1 MNKMENFLN
10 KIYKPTIKPE
20 KRKKLFK
27 LSIIILIISIT
38 ITVLQFYFEGTKDG
52 VYFLCAFFGVI
63 SLIGITVAK
72 FGSDF
77 WVALTYGN
85 WSI

>member
-1 MNKMENFLN
+1 MNKIENFLN
-10 KIYKPTIKPE
+10 KIYKPKINPK

-27 LSIIILIISIT
+27 LSIFILIVSLIIAG
-38 ITVLQFYFEGTKDG
+38 LQFYFEGNKDG
-52 VYFLCAFFGVI
+52 LYLLCSLFGVI

-72 FGSDF
+72 YGSDF
-77 WVALTYGN
+77 WVALVYGE